1 MVGGAYRG
9 RGERRSAGRIYR
21 TEHLSANY
29 GEAVC
34 RLRTSGRLAAVWVA
48 FLVVAAFG
56 LMSCTRE
63 VSGSPV
69 KSNAMFSVDFGT
81 VLLDADEI
89 DEVMGTSGSEV
100 LDEGNAPDDT
110 IEANPP
116 ECHGVVYIAGEIEYA
131 STNFTAMRWRI
142 VGAEN
147 VGAVVEMVAQLPSVA
162 KADEFIDEQAKAW
175 AGCADEVI
183 TSKDK
188 VSTSTTQDRVTAVRA
203 RPHTVIASIDA
214 LSSERSCQHGQHLL
228 QAVSNVIL
236 DVSTCTNNVSD
247 QAEAIA
253 SKLADRVQAG

>member
-1 MVGGAYRG
+1 MCRF
-9 RGERRSAGRIYR
+9 R
-21 TEHLSANY
+21 TP
-29 GEAVC
+29 
-34 RLRTSGRLAAVWVA
+34 GRLAAVWVA

-56 LMSCTRE
+56 PMSCTRE

-69 KSNAMFSVDFGT
+69 KFSVDLGT

-89 DEVMGTSGSEV
+89 DDVMGTSGSEV

-162 KADEFIDEQAKAW
+162 KADEFIDEQTKAW
-175 AGCADEVI
+175 EGCADEVI
-183 TSKDK
+183 NTKDK
-188 VSTSTTQDRVTAVRA
+188 GGTSTTQDRVTAVRA
-203 RPHTVIASIDA
+203 RPHAVIASTLP
-214 LSSERSCQHGQHLL
+214 LSSGMPCQHVL
-228 QAVSNVIL
+228 QAVSNVVL
-236 DVSTCTNNVSD
+236 DVCVCANNVSD

-253 SKLADRVQAG
+253 STLADRVQSG

>member
-1 MVGGAYRG
+1 
-9 RGERRSAGRIYR
+9 
-21 TEHLSANY
+21 
-29 GEAVC
+29 VC
-34 RLRTSGRLAAVWVA
+34 RFRTSGRLAAVWAA

-63 VSGSPV
+63 VSGSAV
-69 KSNAMFSVDFGT
+69 KSNAMFSVDLGT

-89 DEVMGTSGSEV
+89 DNVMGTSGSEV
-100 LDEGNAPDDT
+100 MDEGNAPDDS

-142 VGAEN
+142 VQAEN
-147 VGAVVEMVAQLPSVA
+147 GSAVVEMVAQLPSVA
-162 KADEFIDEQAKAW
+162 KADEFIDKQTKAW
-175 AGCADEVI
+175 EGCANEVI

-188 VSTSTTQDRVTAVRA
+188 GGTSTTQDRVTAVRA
-203 RPHTVIASIDA
+203 RPHTVIASIDTVP
-214 LSSERSCQHGQHLL
+214 SERGCPGQHVL

-247 QAEAIA
+247 QAETIA
-253 SKLADRVQAG
+253 SKLADRVQHG

>member
-1 MVGGAYRG
+1 
-9 RGERRSAGRIYR
+9 
-21 TEHLSANY
+21 
-29 GEAVC
+29 
-34 RLRTSGRLAAVWVA
+34 
-48 FLVVAAFG
+48 VVAAFG
-56 LMSCTRE
+56 VMSCTRE

-69 KSNAMFSVDFGT
+69 KFSVDLGT

-89 DEVMGTSGSEV
+89 DDVMGTSGSEV

-147 VGAVVEMVAQLPSVA
+147 VSTVVEMVAQLPSVA
-162 KADEFIDEQAKAW
+162 KADEFIDEQTKAW
-175 AGCADEVI
+175 EGCADEVI

-188 VSTSTTQDRVTAVRA
+188 VGTSTTQDRVTAVRA
-203 RPHTVIASIDA
+203 RPHTVIASTLIV
-214 LSSERSCQHGQHLL
+214 SSETRCQHVL

-236 DVSTCTNNVSD
+236 DVDACGNNVSD
-247 QAEAIA
+247 QAEVIA
-253 SKLADRVQAG
+253 SKLADRVQSG

>member
-1 MVGGAYRG
+1 
-9 RGERRSAGRIYR
+9 
-21 TEHLSANY
+21 
-29 GEAVC
+29 VC
-34 RLRTSGRLAAVWVA
+34 RFRTSGRLAAVWFA

-69 KSNAMFSVDFGT
+69 KFSVDLGT

-89 DEVMGTSGSEV
+89 DDVMGTSGSEV
-100 LDEGNAPDDT
+100 EDEGNAPDDT
-110 IEANPP
+110 IEANPS

-162 KADEFIDEQAKAW
+162 KADEFIDEQTKAW
-175 AGCADEVI
+175 KGCADVVI
-183 TSKDK
+183 NTKDK
-188 VSTSTTQDRVTAVRA
+188 GGTSTTQDRVTAVRA
-203 RPHTVIASIDA
+203 RPHTVIASTLP
-214 LSSERSCQHGQHLL
+214 LSSGMPWPCQHVL

-236 DVSTCTNNVSD
+236 DVSACGNNVSD
-247 QAEAIA
+247 QAEVIA
-253 SKLADRVQAG
+253 SKLADRVHSG

>member
-1 MVGGAYRG
+1 M
-9 RGERRSAGRIYR
+9 
-21 TEHLSANY
+21 
-29 GEAVC
+29 C
-34 RLRTSGRLAAVWVA
+34 RFRTSGRLAAVWVA

-56 LMSCTRE
+56 LMSCARE

-69 KSNAMFSVDFGT
+69 KFSVDLGT

-89 DEVMGTSGSEV
+89 DDVMGTSGSEV

-147 VGAVVEMVAQLPSVA
+147 VSTVVEMVAQLPSVA
-162 KADEFIDEQAKAW
+162 KADEFIDEQTKAW
-175 AGCADEVI
+175 EGCADEVI

-203 RPHTVIASIDA
+203 RPHIVIASTLT
-214 LSSERSCQHGQHLL
+214 LSSEMPCQHVL
-228 QAVSNVIL
+228 QAVSNFIL
-236 DVSTCTNNVSD
+236 DVYACRNNVSD

-253 SKLADRVQAG
+253 SKLADRVQSG

>member
-1 MVGGAYRG
+1 M
-9 RGERRSAGRIYR
+9 
-21 TEHLSANY
+21 
-29 GEAVC
+29 C
-34 RLRTSGRLAAVWVA
+34 RFRTSGRLAAVWVA

-69 KSNAMFSVDFGT
+69 KFSVDLGT

-89 DEVMGTSGSEV
+89 DDVMGTSGSEV

-116 ECHGVVYIAGEIEYA
+116 ECHGLVYIAGEIEYA

-162 KADEFIDEQAKAW
+162 KADEFIDEQTKAW
-175 AGCADEVI
+175 EGCADEVI

-188 VSTSTTQDRVTAVRA
+188 ASTSTTQDRVTAVTA
-203 RPHTVIASIDA
+203 RPHTVIASTLT
-214 LSSERSCQHGQHLL
+214 LSSGMPCAACPTGGVERHSRRERLRQQ
-228 QAVSNVIL
+228 
-236 DVSTCTNNVSD
+236 
-247 QAEAIA
+247 
-253 SKLADRVQAG
+253 RF

>member
-1 MVGGAYRG
+1 
-9 RGERRSAGRIYR
+9 
-21 TEHLSANY
+21 
-29 GEAVC
+29 VC
-34 RLRTSGRLAAVWVA
+34 RFRTSGRLAAVWVA

-69 KSNAMFSVDFGT
+69 KSNAMFSVDLGT
-81 VLLDADEI
+81 VLLDTDEI
-89 DEVMGTSGSEV
+89 DDVMGTSGSEV
-100 LDEGNAPDDT
+100 QDEGNAPDDT

-116 ECHGVVYIAGEIEYA
+116 ECHGVVYIAGAIEYA

-162 KADEFIDEQAKAW
+162 KADEFIDKQTKSWE
-175 AGCADEVI
+175 GCADEVI
-183 TSKDK
+183 TTKDK

-203 RPHTVIASIDA
+203 RPQTVIASTLP
-214 LSSERSCQHGQHLL
+214 LSSGMPCQHVL

-236 DVSTCTNNVSD
+236 DVSACGNNVSD

-253 SKLADRVQAG
+253 SKLADRVQSG

>member
-1 MVGGAYRG
+1 M
-9 RGERRSAGRIYR
+9 
-21 TEHLSANY
+21 
-29 GEAVC
+29 C
-34 RLRTSGRLAAVWVA
+34 RFRTSGRLAAVWVA

-69 KSNAMFSVDFGT
+69 KFSVDLGT

-89 DEVMGTSGSEV
+89 DDVMGTSGSEV

-162 KADEFIDEQAKAW
+162 KADEFIDEQTKAW
-175 AGCADEVI
+175 KGCADEVI
-183 TSKDK
+183 NTKDK
-188 VSTSTTQDRVTAVRA
+188 GGTSTTQDRVTAVRA
-203 RPHTVIASIDA
+203 RPHTVIASTLP
-214 LSSERSCQHGQHLL
+214 LSSGMPWPCQHVL

-236 DVSTCTNNVSD
+236 DVSACGNNVSD

-253 SKLADRVQAG
+253 SKLADRVQSG